1 MSGVSRKIGKISYG
15 GVTTPIGFRASVA
28 NADIKG
34 KKLDRNDCGLL
45 VSDKPCVYAG
55 VFTSNLV
62 KAAPVLYD
70 KRILEEDNMVSAVFV
85 NSGNAN
91 ACTGAYG
98 MQSCVK
104 ISDAFAKNLDVKPS
118 SILIASTGV
127 IGVPLPD
134 EKIINSV
141 EVLSDGLA
149 DDNGL
154 EFAKAIMTTDTTVKE
169 TAVCLETKGG
179 LITVGGCCKGAG
191 MIAPSL
197 ATMLSFITTD
207 AIIEKSLLQRTLNEC
222 AEITFNRVTVDGDM
236 STNDSVILLANG
248 MSGVAVTEENYEDFK
263 EALFTVMDYLARQIA
278 LDGEG
283 ATRLVIIEVKNAE
296 SHEDA
301 VLCASKI
308 ANSPLVKTM
317 FAGCDPNW
325 GRLMSSAGASG
336 AKFDPSLT
344 DIYFNDLHYVEK
356 GIIID
361 YALEDKAFEI
371 MKNMEYTITIDLH
384 AGNFSTKF
392 YTCDFTVDYVKIN
405 ADYRS

>member
-1 MSGVSRKIGKISYG
+1 MDACIKIADAVS
-15 GVTTPIGFRASVA
+15 
-28 NADIKG
+28 
-34 KKLDRNDCGLL
+34 
-45 VSDKPCVYAG
+45 
-55 VFTSNLV
+55 
-62 KAAPVLYD
+62 
-70 KRILEEDNMVSAVFV
+70 
-85 NSGNAN
+85 
-91 ACTGAYG
+91 
-98 MQSCVK
+98 
-104 ISDAFAKNLDVKPS
+104 KNLDIKPS
-118 SILIASTGV
+118 SVLLASTGV
-127 IGVPLPD
+127 IGVPLPY

-207 AIIEKSLLQRTLNEC
+207 AVIEKSLLQRILNEC

-236 STNDSVILLANG
+236 STNDSVIVLANG
-248 MSGVAVTEENYEDFK
+248 MSGTSVTEENYEDFK

-283 ATRLVIIEVKNAE
+283 ATRLVTVEVKNAAT
-296 SHEDA
+296 HEDA

-336 AKFDPSLT
+336 AVFDPEMT

-361 YALEDKAFEI
+361 YALEEKAYEI

-392 YTCDFTVDYVKIN
+392 YTCDFTADYVRIN